1 MNLNEALTNI
11 SGQLDLIIQNLTSS
25 NFSPEIVVAII
36 TAIVA
41 LFTLLINKSQERT
54 IKQRNLKEEK
64 YITFLSALISI
75 KAGYGTSR
83 ELIETIQIMNLIG
96 SDEVVQATSNF
107 IDLMISKKP
116 AGEKAT
122 TTEFPA
128 TELTDEE
135 KKEIQDER
143 YNLLIK
149 AMRKDLYGEKSNKNF
164 PSKLQFVVFD
174 KTDTEKIQELITLT
188 QKVDTNRY
196 QS

>member
-1 MNLNEALTNI
+1 MNLSEALTNI

>member
-188 QKVDTNRY
+188 QKVDTNRS